1 MLITYLGAVAQN
13 VTRSNI
19 KVNRFV
25 LSHGLSVHKSMMA
38 GKAWKL
44 TSIVATVCSWDSSN
58 LVESGSREKIENG
71 ARLHNLKTHLPVT
84 HSVQPGPTY

>member
-38 GKAWKL
+38 GKAWEL
-44 TSIVATVCSWDSSN
+44 TSMVATVCS
-58 LVESGSREKIENG
+58 
-71 ARLHNLKTHLPVT
+71 
-84 HSVQPGPTY
+84 